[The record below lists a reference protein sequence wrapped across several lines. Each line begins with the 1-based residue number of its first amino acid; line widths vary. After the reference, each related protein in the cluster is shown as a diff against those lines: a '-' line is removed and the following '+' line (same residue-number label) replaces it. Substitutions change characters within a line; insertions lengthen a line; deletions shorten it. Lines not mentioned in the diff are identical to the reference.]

1 MEKDQKINN
10 NSQDSV
16 SKEVNSENENIN
28 TRAQD
33 SVSKEVNSENENI
46 NTEAQDSESK
56 EVNSENENIDEIKEI
71 TPEEKIFELE
81 DKMARTFAEMENQRR
96 RFEKEREDAF
106 SYGGF
111 AFAKETLNL
120 IDNFERS
127 KQILE
132 NDEVLKNSEALKK
145 TLEHFDIINKDMV
158 SILLKN
164 GITPI
169 DSIGKKLDPNLHQAM
184 MEINDDQKEPGTIV
198 QEIQKGFMMKD
209 RLLRPSLVG
218 VSKKTEI
225 KEEKNKE
232 NIENSDN

>member
-10 NSQDSV
+10 EDQVNEPKEIDLEVQDIDI
-16 SKEVNSENENIN
+16 KKNTSEN
-28 TRAQD
+28 TDA
-33 SVSKEVNSENENI
+33 
-46 NTEAQDSESK
+46 
-56 EVNSENENIDEIKEI
+56 IKKI
-71 TPEEKIFELE
+71 SPEEKIIELE
-81 DKMARTFAEMENQRR
+81 DKVARAFAEMENQRR

-106 SYGGF
+106 NYGGF
-111 AFAKETLNL
+111 AFAKETLSL
-120 IDNFERS
+120 IDNLERS

-158 SILLKN
+158 SILSKN

-169 DSIGKKLDPNLHQAM
+169 DSIGKKLDPNFHQAM
-184 MEINDDQKEPGTIV
+184 MEIDDDQKEPGSII

-218 VSKKTEI
+218 VSKKTQN
-225 KEEKNKE
+225 KEEKVEENKE
-232 NIENSDN
+232 NTDN